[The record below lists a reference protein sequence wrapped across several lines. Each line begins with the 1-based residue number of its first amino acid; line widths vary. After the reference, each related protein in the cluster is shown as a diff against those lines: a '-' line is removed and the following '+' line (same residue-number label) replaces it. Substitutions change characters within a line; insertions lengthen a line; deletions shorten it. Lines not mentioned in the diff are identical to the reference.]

1 MYGIKEKPAFVSFS
15 DPVFNP
21 APPDPYARWTPQIKG
36 VTAPP
41 IAVTHAER
49 SPKVQDEY
57 PPTPKSG
64 PMLSPLP
71 SPPPAYRILGLHT
84 IPLPESPPESSQ
96 SIEIP
101 PPTPMHR
108 SPRRTAA
115 STPMRESFDLPPVPT
130 PSPRSASFQHST
142 DTNPAPT
149 PRASLAS
156 LSAPQKSLPRLMVVT
171 TSFESNL
178 PDELSLRTG
187 ETLRL
192 IREYD
197 DEWCLVQRVGRYTA
211 DKGVVPR
218 FCLSERPRVVKDYV
232 RFSNSIFNTVR
243 RK

>member
-1 MYGIKEKPAFVSFS
+1 
-15 DPVFNP
+15 
-21 APPDPYARWTPQIKG
+21 
-36 VTAPP
+36 
-41 IAVTHAER
+41 
-49 SPKVQDEY
+49 
-57 PPTPKSG
+57 
-64 PMLSPLP
+64 
-71 SPPPAYRILGLHT
+71 
-84 IPLPESPPESSQ
+84 
-96 SIEIP
+96 
-101 PPTPMHR
+101 
-108 SPRRTAA
+108 
-115 STPMRESFDLPPVPT
+115 
-130 PSPRSASFQHST
+130 
-142 DTNPAPT
+142 
-149 PRASLAS
+149 
-156 LSAPQKSLPRLMVVT
+156 MVVT